1 MEDKHNT
8 TGSKASE
15 IRVSNTLSIGEL
27 ETIKKRKEVVRDA
40 LKSFDITCDKD
51 SVPTVAVLG
60 SGGGLRAMIALLG
73 TLEELQRENL
83 LDCITYLCG
92 VSGSTWCMSSVYKE
106 KGWSGSLSE
115 LVATIGQRVTEEE
128 CDLLKTHN
136 RINES
141 AKEETYSLTN
151 FWAATFVYYM
161 TKQMNTSPL
170 SEQVAVVKDGQNPYP
185 VYAAI
190 DKTVFENEK
199 DDAGTWF
206 EFTPHEA
213 GYPAYGVFV
222 DVRYFGSKF
231 NGGVLEEKQCERD
244 QCYLQGLWGSAFG
257 SMVEIKENMWHW
269 LSSKMGLGVRTMER
283 SDDILIQQTK
293 SFIPGTIEMTQ
304 AVVKTWDCVRNWCW
318 GKNYN
323 FLFNYRKDGQAG
335 ALPKHLQE
343 EELIH
348 LVDAGLAINS
358 AYPLMLRQERQVDLI
373 LSFDYSEGDP
383 FLMECRNGE
392 PVSKPLTCRTRRR
405 TSVTF

>member
-1 MEDKHNT
+1 
-8 TGSKASE
+8 
-15 IRVSNTLSIGEL
+15 LS
-27 ETIKKRKEVVRDA
+27 
-40 LKSFDITCDKD
+40 
-51 SVPTVAVLG
+51 
-60 SGGGLRAMIALLG
+60 
-73 TLEELQRENL
+73 
-83 LDCITYLCG
+83 
-92 VSGSTWCMSSVYKE
+92 
-106 KGWSGSLSE
+106 
-115 LVATIGQRVTEEE
+115 
-128 CDLLKTHN
+128 
-136 RINES
+136 
-141 AKEETYSLTN
+141 
-151 FWAATFVYYM
+151 
-161 TKQMNTSPL
+161 QMNTSPL

-257 SMVEIKENMWHW
+257 SMVEIKENMWLFTKNYFNLQKFIHRSLTKWLLARPSLDSYEVSIVELGGTDCTAFSISDLMLAFSSDW

-293 SFIPGTIEMTQ
+293 SFIPGKLPVYKKLEAKEDPTILYPEYNFSFTVAPTGTIEMTQ

-323 FLFNYRKDGQAG
+323 FLFNYRKDGDFSFFF
-335 ALPKHLQE
+335 LLE

-383 FLMECRNGE
+383 FLTVKETARYCQKNQIPFPNVKIPETERDN
-392 PVSKPLTCRTRRR
+392 PLSCYIFKGNNAPTVMHFPLFNRVNAGGGMH
-405 TSVTF
+405 TSLKVHSRLKLFQPHLKKIPLFHKN

>member
-1 MEDKHNT
+1 
-8 TGSKASE
+8 
-15 IRVSNTLSIGEL
+15 
-27 ETIKKRKEVVRDA
+27 
-40 LKSFDITCDKD
+40 
-51 SVPTVAVLG
+51 
-60 SGGGLRAMIALLG
+60 
-73 TLEELQRENL
+73 
-83 LDCITYLCG
+83 
-92 VSGSTWCMSSVYKE
+92 
-106 KGWSGSLSE
+106 
-115 LVATIGQRVTEEE
+115 
-128 CDLLKTHN
+128 
-136 RINES
+136 
-141 AKEETYSLTN
+141 
-151 FWAATFVYYM
+151 
-161 TKQMNTSPL
+161 
-170 SEQVAVVKDGQNPYP
+170 GQNPYP

-199 DDAGTWF
+199 DDAGASTWF

-257 SMVEIKENMWHW
+257 SMVEIKDRNMETALVHIQNVQRRVTKDTFNTSPIETVFQSKTNNINF
-269 LSSKMGLGVRTMER
+269 LSSMTLNTQGNATKRVLIISPNGYWQDPVLTVMRSRLLSWER
-283 SDDILIQQTK
+283 NNGDNPSTLWGRVK
-293 SFIPGTIEMTQ
+293 RLFLFFVLYPEYNFSFTVAPTGTIEMTQ

-323 FLFNYRKDGQAG
+323 FLFNYRKDGDFSFFF
-335 ALPKHLQE
+335 LLE

-383 FLMECRNGE
+383 FLTVKETARYCQKNQIPFPNVKIPETERDN
-392 PVSKPLTCRTRRR
+392 PLSCYIFKGNNAPTVMHFPLFNR
-405 TSVTF
+405 VNDG